1 MTNGGGLSRR
11 TRNVLI
17 WTAVGTIGSVGILV
31 VLGGI
36 LLDPQGEPII
46 EKPETLIGTIITA
59 FSALMAILLPAV
71 LKAESNSEAV
81 KDQVAPETPPQAAP
95 VPSMRVVV
103 TEAIQQVSEELAEVK
118 LQVEDVKDTVDGTQS
133 DLRGIRRDV
142 GRVADG
148 LRDSTVD
155 RRQLNERLGQ
165 VERKQDEGF
174 RRLVDM
180 ENKEKNSGPDPSER
194 H

>member
-1 MTNGGGLSRR
+1 MTNGGGLNRR

-17 WTAVGTIGSVGILV
+17 WTAVITIGSVGILV
-31 VLGGI
+31 VLGGV
-36 LLDPQGEPII
+36 LLDPKGEPII

-81 KDQVAPETPPQAAP
+81 KEQVSPEAPPQAAP

-118 LQVEDVKDTVDGTQS
+118 TQVEDVKDTVDHTQS

-148 LRDSTVD
+148 LRDSAID
-155 RRQLNERLGQ
+155 RRQLNHRLGK
-165 VERKQDEGF
+165 VERRQDEGF
-174 RRLVDM
+174 RRLGDV
-180 ENKEKNSGPDPSER
+180 EGKEKDDGPFAP
-194 H
+194 